1 MPKVLIVEDDED
13 IRDILKT
20 YLQLED
26 VEIFEAATLSQM
38 RNVLSKESNVDII
51 LLDLMLPD
59 GDAVDELPK
68 VRALNKEI
76 GIIIISAKNT
86 DGEKILGIESGA
98 DDYITKPFNPREV
111 TARVRALLKRIKKS
125 ESKMV
130 FGPMEIYSN
139 NYLVRYKGKNIELT
153 SKEFEILD
161 LLARNS
167 GKVYTREEII
177 DKIWFGDEFITDRV
191 IDVHIS
197 MIRSKIGKNWIKTI
211 RNVGYKFNKDAYTVE
226 NNGDKQK

>member
-20 YLQLED
+20 YLRLED
-26 VEIFEAATLSQM
+26 LEIFEAGTLSQM
-38 RNVLSKESNVDII
+38 RNVLNKESNIDII

-59 GDAVDELPK
+59 GDAVNELPK
-68 VRALNKEI
+68 VRALNREI

-111 TARVRALLKRIKKS
+111 TARVRALLKRLKKS

-139 NYLVRYKGKNIELT
+139 NYLVTYKGKNIELT

-167 GKVYTREEII
+167 EKVYTREEII

-197 MIRSKIGKNWIKTI
+197 MIRSKIGKDWIKTI
-211 RNVGYKFNKDAYTVE
+211 RNVGYKFNKNAFTVD
-226 NNGDKQK
+226 NNGENKI

>member
-1 MPKVLIVEDDED
+1 MPKLVIVEDDED

-20 YLQLED
+20 YLRLED
-26 VEIFEAATLSQM
+26 FEIIEAGTLSQM
-38 RNVLSKESNVDII
+38 RNILSIESSIDII

-68 VRALNKEI
+68 IRALNNEI
-76 GIIIISAKNT
+76 GIIIVSAKNT
-86 DGEKILGIESGA
+86 DSEKILGIESGA

-111 TARVRALLKRIKKS
+111 TARVRALLKRLKKS

-130 FGPMEIYSN
+130 FGPLEIYSN
-139 NYLVRYKGKNIELT
+139 NYLITYNGENIDLT

-167 GKVYTREEII
+167 EKVYTREEII

-211 RNVGYKFNKDAYTVE
+211 RNVGYKFNKSAYTIDK
-226 NNGDKQK
+226 NGDK